1 MQHKRIDVRT
11 CLCYHRVMAEKPT
24 TKKHTKSELEKFQ
37 LHFEYDVET
46 REVRRRIRQ
55 QAR

>member
-1 MQHKRIDVRT
+1 
-11 CLCYHRVMAEKPT
+11 MAEKPT